1 MIDNPELKKWR
12 KVNMKKIF
20 AIAMGLLLLSLLG
33 ISVSA
38 ETVTD
43 QTSDVYHWHQ
53 SAGSYGWE
61 ANVGNKPNIDIEEVS
76 YDLNNDKLTLS
87 IKVVGT
93 ISSSEMVSY
102 WCSLNSSN
110 SNYYFGWEQ
119 GTGTGFGISSEG
131 SYQMVEPE
139 ITVSDDTLTAIFDKV
154 GTLDTG
160 VEFYGWSAEYT
171 SYGDTSNEWWGDW
184 APESYAA
191 YDGADS
197 EDNSNTDDA
206 TNGDDTDNTDSET
219 VNPVAADGDN
229 QNKEDSTDIPSDTP
243 GFGFIALITAL
254 AAIVL
259 IFKKKI

>member
-1 MIDNPELKKWR
+1 
-12 KVNMKKIF
+12 MKKIF
-20 AIAMGLLLLSLLG
+20 AIAMGLLLSLLG

-76 YDLNNDKLTLS
+76 YNLNNDKLTLS

-191 YDGADS
+191 AYDGADS
-197 EDNSNTDDA
+197 EDSSNTDTDDA
-206 TNGDDTDNTDSET
+206 TNGDETDNTDSET
-219 VNPVAADGDN
+219 ANPVAADGDN
-229 QNKEDSTDIPSDTP
+229 QNKDDSTDIPSGTP